1 MQNHRDATV
10 IAVRRLAERAA
21 AVAARS
27 AAQLATAGPLTGQAR
42 SADGSITVV
51 VSPGGMLTDVT
62 LTPAALRRG
71 SAVVSREVV
80 ALAARATRQASGR
93 LHRALSRALDPAAT
107 RSLGALGLP
116 PPERR
121 PEPGDD
127 GPVLRRAW

>member
-1 MQNHRDATV
+1 MQNHRDATA

-21 AVAARS
+21 AAAARS
-27 AAQLATAGPLTGQAR
+27 AAELAAAGPLTGQAR
-42 SADGSITVV
+42 SADGSVTVV
-51 VSPGGMLTDVT
+51 VAPGGMLTDVT

-71 SAVVSREVV
+71 SAELSREVV

-93 LHRALSRALDPAAT
+93 LHRTLSGVLDPTAT
-107 RSLGALGLP
+107 RALGALGLP

-127 GPVLRRAW
+127 QHVLRRAW